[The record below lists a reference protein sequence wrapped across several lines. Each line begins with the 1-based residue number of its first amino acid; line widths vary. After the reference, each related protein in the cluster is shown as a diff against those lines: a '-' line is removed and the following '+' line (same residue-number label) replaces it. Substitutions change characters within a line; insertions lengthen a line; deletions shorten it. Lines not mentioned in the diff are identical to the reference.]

1 LTINLDETTLPK
13 LLKSNAEKFGSHK
26 TALRE
31 KKLGIWN
38 SYSWQEYFES
48 VRLFSLGL
56 TALGLAK
63 EDKVVIIGNNRPT
76 SLYAEIATQAAGGV
90 SVGLYQ
96 DATPRELAQVLRQF
110 DVRIVVAEDQEQ
122 VDKVLEIIGHGSSL
136 IAVIYCDP
144 RGMRNYRHEG
154 LASYQSVLQLGR
166 DLGEREPDLF
176 DRMVAQGKGDDIAI
190 ISTTSGATGPPKGT
204 LLSHRNMLSMA
215 LSLNEVE
222 VKRESDEFVSFL
234 PLAWFG
240 EQMMSLAS
248 ALSVGF
254 TVNFPEKPD
263 TVLADLREIGPQI
276 MFSPPRVWETIAAT
290 VQVKIMETTPFK
302 RFMYTTFMWVG
313 QKIAT
318 LKLGGRPVP
327 FFWRLLNGV
336 AYLCLFRALLD
347 RLGLSRVR
355 SALTGGS
362 ALGADVFTFFHAI
375 GINLKQVY
383 GLTEIS
389 GVACIH
395 RDGDVRGDTVG
406 LPLPGTEIRISATGE
421 ILARSAGA
429 FRGYYQDDAATA
441 AAFDEGWLRTGDA
454 GSIDADGHLT
464 VVDRTGDVMALSDG
478 SAFAPQFAEN
488 KLKFSPYIKEAMV
501 VGHAR
506 PFLTALICIDGRVVG
521 KWAGDNKLNYTTFSN
536 LATRA
541 EVSDLLGKELAA
553 VNQSL
558 PEAAKISR
566 YALLYKELDADDEEL
581 TRTGKMR
588 RAVVGERYSEIIE
601 AMYAGLETVPI
612 DTAIELPD
620 GKSARIQTTV
630 LIRTLG

>member
-1 LTINLDETTLPK
+1 MTIDLDETTLPK

-38 SYSWQEYFES
+38 SYSWQDYFES

-154 LASYQSVLQLGR
+154 LASYQSVLQMGR
-166 DLGEREPDLF
+166 DLGEREPALF

-215 LSLNEVE
+215 RSLNEVE

-302 RFMYTTFMWVG
+302 RFMYTTFMGVG

-429 FRGYYQDDAATA
+429 FRGYYQDDAA
-441 AAFDEGWLRTGDA
+441 
-454 GSIDADGHLT
+454 
-464 VVDRTGDVMALSDG
+464 
-478 SAFAPQFAEN
+478 
-488 KLKFSPYIKEAMV
+488 
-501 VGHAR
+501 
-506 PFLTALICIDGRVVG
+506 
-521 KWAGDNKLNYTTFSN
+521 
-536 LATRA
+536 
-541 EVSDLLGKELAA
+541 
-553 VNQSL
+553 
-558 PEAAKISR
+558 
-566 YALLYKELDADDEEL
+566 
-581 TRTGKMR
+581 
-588 RAVVGERYSEIIE
+588 
-601 AMYAGLETVPI
+601 
-612 DTAIELPD
+612 
-620 GKSARIQTTV
+620 
-630 LIRTLG
+630 